1 MKGFV
6 SIFGGVNTRAR
17 YFRHAIKIYLQY
29 GFQVELYLSTG
40 LKCLIPTKYIL
51 NVDRAYNRLM
61 AENQDELNKI
71 PKIIHISSG
80 GIYSGLELN
89 DRIKH
94 DFFVMEASPFS
105 PYNIHSLRTTIKTI
119 VGLTLPLNTLEYT
132 MNLLGIPT
140 LKYQRELLLEYE
152 RLLLLL
158 PTVVIMNGEKDM
170 FLDKD
175 YIKDFIIHLNT
186 NDISTTYISFED
198 ATHYNIA
205 KSNMVLYVDTIESIC
220 KYLLR

>member
-1 MKGFV
+1 MELSVLMRLKNYLDI
-6 SIFGGVNTRAR
+6 SI
-17 YFRHAIKIYLQY
+17 
-29 GFQVELYLSTG
+29 
-40 LKCLIPTKYIL
+40 
-51 NVDRAYNRLM
+51 
-61 AENQDELNKI
+61 
-71 PKIIHISSG
+71 
-80 GIYSGLELN
+80 
-89 DRIKH
+89 
-94 DFFVMEASPFS
+94 
-105 PYNIHSLRTTIKTI
+105 
-119 VGLTLPLNTLEYT
+119 
-132 MNLLGIPT
+132 

-158 PTVVIMNGEKDM
+158 PIVVIMNGEKDL